1 LAMFA
6 EAMQSEETLS
16 NLNQQSEKYAFPE
29 ILFYAFFTVH
39 WIIYLWDLYLSIRQY
54 RTQRNCTETPEGLGE
69 ILNDEQFQKARLYK
83 LDKARFSF
91 LTSTVDQLAITVI
104 LLLNMI
110 PKMWAFCGTICTKMG
125 TDGESVVFSF
135 TTFIIST
142 VFNFPFSVYSTFV
155 IEERHGFNKQTMKL
169 FICDELKKIAIMTVL
184 ALPVIAILIAI
195 IKVGGSMF
203 FVYVIIFLT
212 IVSFLLLTIY
222 PEYIAP
228 LFNKYTPLPEGELRT
243 RLEQLAGKVEYPL
256 KKIFVVDGSK
266 RSGHSNAY
274 LYGFWKNKRIVLY
287 DTLLADDCLP
297 KDESVD
303 DANAERNNADEKP
316 VLKQMGMNIDEVVA
330 VLGHELG
337 HWKLWH
343 NVMNIIWA
351 EFNMVVQFGL
361 FALLYKKTELYMA
374 FGFYDDYPII
384 IGLIIIFDF
393 VLAPLN
399 VVLGVIHTYVSRQLE
414 FAADDFSAKLGYAK
428 LLQSGLI
435 KLSQDNL
442 AFPVNDWLYSCW
454 HFSHPPVPERLAALR
469 KKSVCIAGTRP
480 LNVALA
486 GKYSIQRWQ
495 TNVIERISRNII
507 NQYFRISCH
516 QNAKRTQT

>member
-125 TDGESVVFSF
+125 ADGE
-135 TTFIIST
+135 
-142 VFNFPFSVYSTFV
+142 
-155 IEERHGFNKQTMKL
+155 TMKL

-184 ALPVIAILIAI
+184 ALPVIAVLIAI
-195 IKVGGSMF
+195 IK
-203 FVYVIIFLT
+203 
-212 IVSFLLLTIY
+212 LLLTIY

-303 DANAERNNADEKP
+303 DANAEKNNADEKP

-469 KKSVCIAGTRP
+469 KKVEIQYLGIDLKKSVCITGSRP
-480 LNVALA
+480 INVALA

-516 QNAKRTQT
+516 

>member
-1 LAMFA
+1 LTMFA
-6 EAMQSEETLS
+6 EAMQSEETLTD
-16 NLNQQSEKYAFPE
+16 LNQQSEKYAFPE

-91 LTSTVDQLAITVI
+91 FTSTVDQLAITVI

-110 PKMWAFCGTICTKMG
+110 PKMWAFSGTICTKMG

-184 ALPVIAILIAI
+184 ALPVIAVLIAI
-195 IKVGGSMF
+195 IK
-203 FVYVIIFLT
+203 
-212 IVSFLLLTIY
+212 LLLTIY

-228 LFNKYTPLPEGELRT
+228 LFNKYTPLPDGELRT
-243 RLEQLAGKVEYPL
+243 RLEQLAGNVEYPL

-297 KDESVD
+297 KDESAD
-303 DANAERNNADEKP
+303 DANAEKNNADEKP

-469 KKSVCIAGTRP
+469 KKSVCITGTKP
-480 LNVALA
+480 FNVALA
-486 GKYSIQRWQ
+486 GKYSIQRWH

-516 QNAKRTQT
+516 